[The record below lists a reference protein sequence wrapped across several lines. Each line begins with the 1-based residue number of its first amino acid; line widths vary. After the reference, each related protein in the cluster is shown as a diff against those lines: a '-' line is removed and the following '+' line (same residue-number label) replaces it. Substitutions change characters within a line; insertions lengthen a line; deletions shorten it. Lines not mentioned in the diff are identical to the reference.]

1 MYVPVT
7 IFAIQHRYSIYSRH
21 LEEKLTNQS
30 TYMYLLEKHNI
41 NTKINATLQ
50 TFFFLEVEPK
60 GQTDKLSTDQVKDI
74 LCHDDLTKI
83 TSPRL
88 PKECTGC
95 LSLWLQENEMEKM
108 ELEEGEM
115 IRVKTSGNGPF
126 ICKYYL
132 SDVGVKAQN
141 LAIVV

>member
-1 MYVPVT
+1 MQLY
-7 IFAIQHRYSIYSRH
+7 
-21 LEEKLTNQS
+21 KL
-30 TYMYLLEKHNI
+30 
-41 NTKINATLQ
+41 
-50 TFFFLEVEPK
+50 FFFFSEVEPK
-60 GQTDKLSTDQVKDI
+60 GQTDKLGTDQVKDI
-74 LCHDDLTKI
+74 VCHDDLTKI

-132 SDVGVKAQN
+132 SGVGVKAQN
-141 LAIVV
+141 LAIVFALNKRLTFHLYL

>member
-1 MYVPVT
+1 M
-7 IFAIQHRYSIYSRH
+7 QHQHNFPKSMQLY
-21 LEEKLTNQS
+21 KL
-30 TYMYLLEKHNI
+30 
-41 NTKINATLQ
+41 
-50 TFFFLEVEPK
+50 FFFFSEVEPK

-74 LCHDDLTKI
+74 VCHDDLTKI
-83 TSPRL
+83 TLPRL

-126 ICKYYL
+126 ICK
-132 SDVGVKAQN
+132 
-141 LAIVV
+141 